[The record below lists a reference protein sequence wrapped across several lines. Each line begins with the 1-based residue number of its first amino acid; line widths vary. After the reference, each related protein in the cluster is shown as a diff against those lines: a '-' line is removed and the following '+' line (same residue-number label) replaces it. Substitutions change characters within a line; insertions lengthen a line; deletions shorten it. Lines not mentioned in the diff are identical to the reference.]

1 MDPVLRDLL
10 QHFAHALLIDQ
21 ELAGSHGAASPDA
34 GGDDYELVR
43 IRIDQASDDGVVLIC
58 SGFLLLGSIQNPSAN
73 PPMMDPILK
82 KLDAIAGTPNTF
94 LAFSIPIT
102 KAAIDTSKMKGNMM
116 RVRCAVN
123 AALS

>member
-1 MDPVLRDLL
+1 
-10 QHFAHALLIDQ
+10 
-21 ELAGSHGAASPDA
+21 
-34 GGDDYELVR
+34 
-43 IRIDQASDDGVVLIC
+43 
-58 SGFLLLGSIQNPSAN
+58 
-73 PPMMDPILK
+73 MMDPILK

-102 KAAIDTSKMKGNMM
+102 NAAIDTSRMKGNMM